1 MAYHNNFG
9 KMGEKIACDF
19 LKSKGYIIREQNWT
33 SGKLEVDL
41 IAEKKG
47 TIVFVEVKSRQKEDQ
62 EVSEIISPAK
72 EKNLINAAGLYME
85 QIDEKYECRIDV
97 IIVHTK
103 TGTPEVI
110 HIEDAITQA

>member
-19 LKSKGYIIREQNWT
+19 LKSKGYVIREQNWT

-41 IAEKKG
+41 IVEKNG
-47 TIVFVEVKSRQKEDQ
+47 TIVFVEVKSRHREDQ
-62 EVSEIISPAK
+62 DVSEIISRAK
-72 EKNLINAAGLYME
+72 EKNLINAAELYME
-85 QIDEKYECRIDV
+85 ELDEKYECRIDV
-97 IIVHTK
+97 IIIHTK
-103 TGTPEVI
+103 TGLPEVI